1 MAVTSPAGESASY
14 YWQLGERAMTEAAS
28 SASRYV
34 SVMGTVVFGF
44 ALTILWRHFSDTN
57 YFGLESGQLPAG
69 RAL

>member
-1 MAVTSPAGESASY
+1 MI
-14 YWQLGERAMTEAAS
+14 EAAS

-44 ALTILWRHFSDTN
+44 VLTILWRHFSDTN